1 MNGVRVEYEA
11 SLKQT
16 AKGIWYCDMIRC
28 GDDTIPGLGAKLH
41 LMMVEVEEQLAK
53 HNASEEQPE
62 KKEE

>member
-28 GDDTIPGLGAKLH
+28 GDDSIAGLGAKLH
-41 LMMVEVEEQLAK
+41 LMMTEIEEQLAR
-53 HNASEEQPE
+53 HNESEEPE
-62 KKEE
+62 KEEEK

>member
-16 AKGIWYCDMIRC
+16 AKGVWYVDTIRC
-28 GDDTIPGLGAKLH
+28 GDDSIEGLGAKLH
-41 LMMVEVEEQLAK
+41 LMMMEVEAQLER
-53 HNASEEQPE
+53 HNFVEPKPE

>member
-16 AKGIWYCDMIRC
+16 SKGIWYCDIIRC
-28 GDDTIPGLGAKLH
+28 GDDNIGGLGAKLH
-41 LMMVEVEEQLAK
+41 LMMEEIEAQLQRHNFVEPE
-53 HNASEEQPE
+53 PE